1 MLAEKGG
8 LLVEEPQGTDP
19 DARDGHGKF
28 MPWTA
33 SVSSW
38 EADMEAEGHGSSSRV
53 F

>member
-1 MLAEKGG
+1 M
-8 LLVEEPQGTDP
+8 EEPQGTDP

-28 MPWTA
+28 MPLTA

-38 EADMEAEGHGSSSRV
+38 EADMETECHCSSSQV